1 MENKLKKQLGLRK
14 KDIRRM
20 KKAGNFTLLE
30 LLIVVAIL
38 AVIAGGVVGSFTN
51 AEENAAQSQAA
62 RDIAAVD
69 QAIQTMSA
77 FDSKIPDNVDSL
89 LSANTTG
96 LTVKTSASASASGS
110 TVLTASDLTGL
121 RVATAIDNRSELPF
135 NPALSKNQEAGGFKG
150 NGGGLAGKVS
160 AQALTA
166 TQIENLDLAGISTI
180 RVIAAE
186 LDTPAAQTTPTP
198 IEVFG
203 TNTPL
208 DAVGDL
214 YGGINEISIPQNYF
228 EAPRG
233 KDKNRGRGFE
243 ILLDDVSP
251 TTDGTDGDTVFAV
264 WGGQDAYAP
273 STNYNTAKI
282 GAASDAVLVAFG
294 LGPNCTLVGK
304 DAKFGF
310 SSGMPYYAN
319 VQKNEYNNYIM
330 LVDVQQRPA
339 KVVAVIDTK
348 GDFRA
353 EEFAEYLD
361 QKL

>member
-1 MENKLKKQLGLRK
+1 MQNKLKKMLGLKRA
-14 KDIRRM
+14 DIKRM
-20 KKAGNFTLLE
+20 KKSNNFTLLE

-38 AVIAGGVVGSFTN
+38 AIIAGGVVGSFTN
-51 AEENAAQSQAA
+51 VEENAAQSQAA

-69 QAIQTMSA
+69 QGIQTLSA
-77 FDSKIPDNVDSL
+77 FDSSIPDNVDSL
-89 LSANTTG
+89 LSAPTTG
-96 LTVKTSASASASGS
+96 LTVKTSALNSASGS
-110 TVLTASDLTGL
+110 TVLTASDLINT

-135 NPALSKNQEAGGFKG
+135 NPALTKNQEVGGFKG

-166 TQIENLDLAGISTI
+166 RQIENLDLAGISTI

-186 LDTPAAQTTPTP
+186 LDTPEVQSVATP

-203 TNTPL
+203 TDTAL
-208 DAVGDL
+208 DAATDK

-233 KDKNRGRGFE
+233 ADNNRGRGFE
-243 ILLDDVSP
+243 IELGDVTP
-251 TTDGTDGDTVFAV
+251 TTTGLDGTAVFAV
-264 WGGQDAYAP
+264 WGGQDAFDP
-273 STNYNTAKI
+273 STNYNTAKL
-282 GAASDAVLVAFG
+282 GAAPDAVLVAFG

-319 VQKNEYNNYIM
+319 VEKNEYNNYVM

-353 EEFAEYLD
+353 EEFSEYND